1 MKKIVLFLTMLV
13 GTFAA
18 NAAVLSFDKANYEV
32 VAGGTVVIPIQI
44 TFDASEAGKYKNIEC
59 KYTLSNADFTL
70 TELSTAKEQLL
81 SGSGIA
87 YTTKIAGATL
97 GVIGENPS
105 SMINCVS
112 GVLFYLTV
120 SADDAL
126 SAGDECTLSI
136 KDALGGDA
144 SYVETNFTSDISTKI
159 TVVDYVTI
167 DENADFTPVATTK
180 DVHLIRSFEAG
191 KFYTLVLPFA
201 ANATKLAAAFG
212 TAPTIYTF
220 DGVSVDNDHV
230 SEITFA
236 FKTSAGMAANRPYI
250 IKINQDCENPVFAGV
265 TIKVGTTE
273 QAITEEE
280 YTFAD
285 VVFKGTY
292 TPGTVIPAG
301 GLYVKSDNAKLY
313 ASQGA
318 TKMKGTRAYIDIS
331 ALGVT
336 SVKAFTLNLDGEE
349 TGIESLDSDVQAQ
362 GWYDMNGRKLSV
374 KPSTKGVYISNG
386 KKVVVK

>member
-120 SADDAL
+120 SADEAL

-167 DENADFTPVATTK
+167 DENADFTPVEIQK

-201 ANATKLAAAFG
+201 VAKAALAPAFG
-212 TAPTIYTF
+212 TAPTIYNLS
-220 DGVSVDNDHV
+220 GVSIDSDEVN
-230 SEITFA
+230 EITFN
-236 FKTSAGMAANRPYI
+236 FQTAALIKANTPYI
-250 IKINQDCENPVFAGV
+250 IKINQDCVNPVFADAK
-265 TIKVGTTE
+265 IKTGATNVIVSE
-273 QAITEEE
+273 DE
-280 YTFAD
+280 YLGAD

-331 ALGVT
+331 ELGVT